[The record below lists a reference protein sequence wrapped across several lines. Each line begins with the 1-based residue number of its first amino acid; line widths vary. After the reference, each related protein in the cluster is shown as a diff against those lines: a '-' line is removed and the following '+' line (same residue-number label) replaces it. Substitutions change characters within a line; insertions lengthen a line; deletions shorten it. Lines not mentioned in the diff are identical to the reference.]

1 MTVLTCR
8 ELVELVTDHL
18 ERALSPDAQREFVAH
33 LAQCEDCLRYFA
45 QIQQTVRL
53 LATLEA
59 SRDA

>member
-18 ERALSPDAQREFVAH
+18 EGALNPDAQREFVAH
-33 LAQCEDCLRYFA
+33 LAECEDCLRYLA
-45 QIQQTVRL
+45 QIRQTVRL

>member
-8 ELVELVTDHL
+8 ELVELVTDYL
-18 ERALSPDAQREFVAH
+18 EGALNPDAEREFVAH
-33 LAQCEDCLRYFA
+33 LAECGDCLRYLA

-59 SRDA
+59 SPDA

>member
-8 ELVELVTDHL
+8 ELVELVTDYL
-18 ERALSPDAQREFVAH
+18 EGALNPDAQREFVAH
-33 LAQCEDCLRYFA
+33 LAECEDCLRYLA
-45 QIQQTVRL
+45 QIRQTVRL

>member
-18 ERALSPDAQREFVAH
+18 EGALHPDAQREFVAH
-33 LAQCEDCLRYFA
+33 LAECEDCLRYLA

-59 SRDA
+59 SPDA